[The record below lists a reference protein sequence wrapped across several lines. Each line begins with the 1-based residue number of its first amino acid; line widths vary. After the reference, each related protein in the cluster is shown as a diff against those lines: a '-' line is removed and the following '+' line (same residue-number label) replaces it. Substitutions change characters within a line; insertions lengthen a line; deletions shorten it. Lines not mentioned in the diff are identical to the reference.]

1 MPDRIKYYAIMIL
14 LGLSLVLLAVPSLF
28 AWEMPH
34 SFNSDYKDPIW
45 VFIVIFSVMTLL
57 IIFLTVNIFRRKRAE
72 SALRESEGRLRTVF
86 EAAKNVSFIMTELTG
101 NHARI
106 LEFSPGAEQI
116 FGYRRK
122 EIIGRPVP
130 MLYPPEN
137 ATKVLAAMESM
148 QRKKTGFSGETILRR
163 KNGEHFP
170 VLFSTFPIFDKEDS
184 LVATLG
190 VSIDITQLRQTR
202 EALQQSEKQFRELF
216 NSVSDLVYTHDLEG
230 RFLTVNL
237 ALTKTFG
244 YEQGEFIGRKIA
256 DFMNPE
262 FRPLFESEYLSPLK
276 LRGYNEGITSY
287 FTKDGSE
294 VYVEYHCTLVEPE
307 DGDPYVS
314 GTGRDVTERVLA
326 ARKLKKLQ
334 QQMNQAQKME
344 AIGVLAGG
352 IAHDFNNLLMGI
364 QGTASL
370 LLVKIDSRH
379 PDYQK
384 LKNIEYCVQ
393 SGSELTK
400 QLLGFARGGKY
411 ELKPT
416 DLNDLI
422 ENQSRMFGR
431 TKKEIII
438 HEKYGQD
445 LWTVEVDRG
454 QIERSL
460 LNLYI
465 NAWQA
470 MPGGGDLYVQTE
482 NVILGE
488 DYPAPFAFTSGKYVK
503 ISVTDTGAGMD
514 DATRQ
519 RVFEPFFTTKEMG
532 RGTGLGLASVYGIIK
547 NHGGFIN
554 VYSEKG
560 EGTTFTIYL
569 PAGKTD
575 GIVAPGAED
584 QKEDEIQPG
593 TETLLL
599 VDDEAIILEVGGQM
613 LEVMGYQVMTANSG
627 KKALEMYRANRDQID
642 LVILDMI
649 MPDMGGGDTYD
660 QLKILNPEVKALLS
674 SGYSLNG
681 QSRDILERGCRGFIQ
696 KPFKLQQLSQK
707 IREILAH

>member
-1 MPDRIKYYAIMIL
+1 MIL
-14 LGLSLVLLAVPSLF
+14 LGLSLQLSTASFLF
-28 AWEMPH
+28 AGDLPYSIHVAGQDLFWIFM
-34 SFNSDYKDPIW
+34 
-45 VFIVIFSVMTLL
+45 VILFAMTLL
-57 IIFLTVNIFRRKRAE
+57 IIFLVVNIYRRKRAE
-72 SALRESEGRLRTVF
+72 SALEKSEKRLRTVF
-86 EAAKNVSFIMTELTG
+86 EAAKNVSFVMTEITRKQ
-101 NHARI
+101 ARI

-116 FGYRRK
+116 FGYSRE
-122 EIIGRPVP
+122 EIIGQPVTV
-130 MLYPPEN
+130 LYPPEN
-137 ATKVLAAMESM
+137 EDKALAAMKSM
-148 QRKKTGFSGETILRR
+148 QREKTKFSGETILRR
-163 KNGEHFP
+163 KDGEQFP
-170 VLFSTFPIFDKEDS
+170 VLFSTFPLFNEGGS
-184 LVATLG
+184 LVASLG
-190 VSIDITQLRQTR
+190 VSIDITQLWQARK
-202 EALQQSEKQFRELF
+202 ALQQSEKHFRELF
-216 NSVSDLVYTHDLEG
+216 DSVSDLIYTHDLDG
-230 RFLTVNL
+230 RFTSVNL
-237 ALTKTFG
+237 ALVKTFG
-244 YEQGEFIGRKIA
+244 YEQEEFLGRKIT
-256 DFMNPE
+256 DFMKPE
-262 FRPLFESEYLSPLK
+262 FKPLFESKYLSPIK
-276 LRGYNEGITSY
+276 SRGYSKGITSY
-287 FTKDGSE
+287 FTKDGRE
-294 VYVEYHCTLVEPE
+294 VYIEYHCSQVKPE
-307 DGDPYVS
+307 NGDPYVS
-314 GTGRDVTERVLA
+314 GIGRNVTERVLA
-326 ARKLKKLQ
+326 AGKLKKLQ

-370 LLVKIDSRH
+370 LLVKIDSHH

-384 LKNIEYCVQ
+384 LKNIEHCVQ

-411 ELKPT
+411 EVKPI
-416 DLNDLI
+416 DLNELI
-422 ENQSRMFGR
+422 EKQIQMFGR
-431 TKKEIII
+431 TKKEITI
-438 HEKYGQD
+438 HEKYYQD

-454 QIERSL
+454 QIEQCL

-465 NAWQA
+465 NSWQA

-488 DYPAPFAFTSGKYVK
+488 DYPAPFAFTPGKYVK

-514 DATRQ
+514 DVTRQ
-519 RVFEPFFTTKEMG
+519 RIFEPFFTTKGMG

-547 NHGGFIN
+547 NHGGIIN
-554 VYSEKG
+554 VYSEEG
-560 EGTTFTIYL
+560 EGTTFSIYL
-569 PAGKTD
+569 PASKTD

-642 LVILDMI
+642 MVILDMI
-649 MPDMGGGDTYD
+649 MPDMCGGDTYD

-674 SGYSLNG
+674 SGYSFNG